1 MKDVYKILCINPG
14 STSTKL
20 AIFENEKMLN
30 EVNIEHR
37 SEDLAQYKD
46 IIGQLPLRKAAI
58 DAYLAEQGLKPS
70 ELDAIAARGCPSG
83 HRYHAGAYAIDADMM
98 EACMQPVNAVHPM
111 CLAPVIAYEWVKEY
125 HIPAYCYDVVMTD
138 EMDDVAKVTSLPEIK
153 RGAAAHMLNT
163 RAVAIEVAEQAGT
176 TYDKVN
182 YIMCHLGGGIS
193 VSMHK
198 HGRVVDMVSSGEGT
212 FTPSRAGMFGN
223 YDMIRLC
230 FSGKYTAKSLRDLFQ
245 DHSGFVA
252 YFGTSDCREVE
263 RMVEAGDPQAKL
275 IYDAFIYNIA
285 KDIGTMA
292 VTTSG
297 EVDAIVLTGGIA
309 HSKMLTE
316 AVRKRVSF
324 IAPVVVRPG
333 AIEMDALARGIL
345 RVLRGEEGFH
355 TFAEEY

>member
-20 AIFENEKMLN
+20 ALFENDRMLN
-30 EVNIEHR
+30 EISIEHS
-37 SEDLAQYKD
+37 SEDLAKYDD

-58 DAYLAEQGLKPS
+58 DAYLEEQGVGPAD
-70 ELDAIAARGCPSG
+70 LDAIAARGCPSG
-83 HRYHAGAYAIDADMM
+83 RRYHAGAYKIDQDMM
-98 EACMQPVNAVHPM
+98 DACMQPVNAVHPM
-111 CLAPVIAYEWVKEY
+111 CLAPVIAYQWVKEY
-125 HIPAYCYDVVMTD
+125 GIPAYCYDVVMTD
-138 EMDDVAKVTSLPEIK
+138 EMDEVAKVTGLPQIK
-153 RGAAAHMLNT
+153 RNAALHMLNT
-163 RAVAIEVAEQAGT
+163 RAVAIEVAEEMGT
-176 TYDKVN
+176 SYSQVN
-182 YIMCHLGGGIS
+182 FIMCHLGGGIS

-198 HGRVVDMVSSGEGT
+198 HGRVIDMVPSGEGT

-245 DHSGFVA
+245 DHCGFVA

-263 RMVEAGDPQAKL
+263 KLVEAGDEQARL
-275 IYDAFIYNIA
+275 VYDAFVYNIA

-292 VTTSG
+292 VTTCG
-297 EVDAIVLTGGIA
+297 QVDRIVLTGGIA

-316 AVRKRVSF
+316 AVRRRVEF

-345 RVLRGEEGFH
+345 RVLNGQESAH

>member
-1 MKDVYKILCINPG
+1 
-14 STSTKL
+14 
-20 AIFENEKMLN
+20 
-30 EVNIEHR
+30 
-37 SEDLAQYKD
+37 
-46 IIGQLPLRKAAI
+46 
-58 DAYLAEQGLKPS
+58 
-70 ELDAIAARGCPSG
+70 
-83 HRYHAGAYAIDADMM
+83 
-98 EACMQPVNAVHPM
+98 
-111 CLAPVIAYEWVKEY
+111 
-125 HIPAYCYDVVMTD
+125 
-138 EMDDVAKVTSLPEIK
+138 
-153 RGAAAHMLNT
+153 
-163 RAVAIEVAEQAGT
+163 
-176 TYDKVN
+176 
-182 YIMCHLGGGIS
+182 
-193 VSMHK
+193 MHK

-263 RMVEAGDPQAKL
+263 RMVEAGNPQAKL

>member
-20 AIFENEKMLN
+20 ALFENERMLN
-30 EVNIEHR
+30 EVNIEHS
-37 SEDLAQYKD
+37 SEDITESKD

-58 DAYLAEQGLKPS
+58 VQYLADQGVSPS
-70 ELDAIAARGCPSG
+70 SLDAIAARGCPSG
-83 HRYHAGAYAIDADMM
+83 HRYHAGAYAIDQDMV

-111 CLAPVIAYEWVKEY
+111 CLAPIIAYEWVKEY
-125 HIPAYCYDVVMTD
+125 GIPAYCYDVVMAD
-138 EMDDVAKVTSLPEIK
+138 EMDPIAKVTSLPHIK

-163 RAVAIEVAEQAGT
+163 RAVAMEIAEQAGT
-176 TYDKVN
+176 TYDNVN

-193 VSMHK
+193 ISMHK
-198 HGRVVDMVSSGEGT
+198 HGRVVDMVSSGEGA
-212 FTPSRAGMFGN
+212 FTPSRAGAFSN
-223 YDMIRLC
+223 YDMIRMC

-263 RMVEAGDPQAKL
+263 KMVEAGDKQATL
-275 IYDAFIYNIA
+275 IYDAFVYNIA
-285 KDIGTMA
+285 KDIGKMA

-297 EVDAIVLTGGIA
+297 KVDAIVLTGGIA

-316 AVRKRVSF
+316 KVRERVGF
-324 IAPVVVRPG
+324 IAPVIVRPG

-345 RVLRGEEGFH
+345 RVLTGREKFH